1 MAGRRDGASAA
12 EQMNHNEGQEEKPYI
27 YSIYIHVEIRRRYS
41 RIQNIQNWLDQTEFQ
56 IIYGRFDRPSNFYIL
71 IPFPQRQGND
81 LGLCLVEED
90 GRARMK

>member
-12 EQMNHNEGQEEKPYI
+12 EQMNTTRARKRNH
-27 YSIYIHVEIRRRYS
+27 IYIHVEIRRRYS
-41 RIQNIQNWLDQTEFQ
+41 RIQNIQNWLDQTEIQ
-56 IIYGRFDRPSNFYIL
+56 VIYGKFDRPSNFYIL
-71 IPFPQRQGND
+71 IPFPRNQGND